1 MMPVGWPLW
10 LGWVLASTMGWSV
23 GGPLGG
29 IGGWAVLG
37 GVCGAITGLV
47 LVRLLRQSVPDLAPL
62 GE

>member
-1 MMPVGWPLW
+1 
-10 LGWVLASTMGWSV
+10 
-23 GGPLGG
+23 LGG

-37 GVCGAITGLV
+37 GVYGAITGLV